1 MTKLLSTVFLTAC
14 AAFSQTAETIP
25 YRAILSSANEVPPV
39 SLNASG
45 AATVWLHVIRDAQ
58 GRVTSASVDFDVS
71 FSLPAANNV
80 VGLHIHN
87 GAAGVNAP
95 VVIDT
100 GIRATEPVAVGTTGR
115 IQRQAQVSATT
126 TAALDAVNGI
136 LANPA
141 GFYVNMHTTDFPGG
155 VMRGQLQRAEMVVLM
170 GEMSPANEVPAIPL
184 DASAI
189 GTVVALRTRD
199 ASGAATSGLV
209 IFDANYRGF
218 TEEGTGLTLTG
229 FHIHS
234 GPAGVN
240 APVTI
245 NTGIGGAN
253 TVAAVP
259 AGANLHYEVEVPMT
273 NAASV
278 SALNGLFNDNANYYI
293 NLHTNRFGGGVVRAQ
308 LRRTDA
314 ISFPVVMSPAN
325 EVPPI
330 AIEASGPAIV
340 TVHTL
345 RNADGS
351 VAAGAVI
358 FDVNHRMPGD
368 TTFTGLH
375 IHDGAAGVN
384 GGVTINTG
392 LSGTNTVPSPTG
404 AGNIY
409 RIVTVSTEAGLRT
422 LNSLIANPEA
432 HYVNLH
438 STVNPGGVIRS
449 QLMPASTAMPTVSA
463 AIAAVSD
470 PALNRVAP
478 GGLMTIFGTNL
489 VKVQSDLLAAS
500 NGVMLPTVFNG
511 TQVTIGGKAAPLL
524 VLTPTYIVAQVPAD
538 AATGS
543 QPVAVRNSNGAAA
556 ATVNVN
562 VAATAPAVFF
572 DANGGIFQKNSDF
585 TLVGANNRARAGDI
599 ILVYSTGLGV
609 TTAALQSGQV
619 TPGPGTTSTFY
630 NTAPATVT
638 VGGREARVIYSIA
651 SPGFAGLYQTAFEV
665 PAGAGTGSVPVVLRV
680 GGVASNTVNIMLQ

>member
-1 MTKLLSTVFLTAC
+1 MTKLLCTALLTAA

-25 YRAILSSANEVPPV
+25 FRAILSSANEVPPV
-39 SLNASG
+39 SLNATG

-58 GRVTSASVDFDVS
+58 GRVTSASVDFNVS
-71 FSLPAANNV
+71 FTLPAANNV
-80 VGLHIHN
+80 VGLHIHP
-87 GAAGVNAP
+87 GAAGVNGP

-100 GIRATEPVAVGTTGR
+100 GIRAAEPVEVGTTGR

-126 TAALDAVNGI
+126 TAALEAVNGI
-136 LANPA
+136 LSNPA
-141 GFYVNMHTTDFPGG
+141 GYYVNMHTTDFPGG
-155 VMRGQLQRAEMVVLM
+155 VMRGQLQRADMVVLM
-170 GEMSPANEVPAIPL
+170 GQMSPANEVPPIAGL

-218 TEEGTGLTLTG
+218 TEGTTFTG
-229 FHIHS
+229 FHIHN

-240 APVTI
+240 AGVTI
-245 NTGIGGAN
+245 NTGISATN
-253 TVAAVP
+253 SVAAVP

-278 SALNGLFNDNANYYI
+278 ETLNGLFTNSLGYYI
-293 NLHTNRFGGGVVRAQ
+293 NLHTAVNPGGAIRSQ

-314 ISFPVVMSPAN
+314 MAFPVVMSPAN

-330 AIEASGPAIV
+330 AIEAAGPSAV

-375 IHDGAAGVN
+375 IHDGAAGAN

-392 LSGTNTVPSPTG
+392 LSGTNTVASPTG

-422 LNSLIANPEA
+422 LNSLVANPEA

-449 QLMPASTAMPTVSA
+449 QLMAASTTMPTVTA

-478 GGLMTIFGTNL
+478 LGLMTVFGTNL
-489 VKVQSDLLAAS
+489 VKVPSDLLAAS
-500 NGVMLPTVFNG
+500 NGAMLPTTFNG

-524 VLTPTYIVAQVPAD
+524 VVTPTYLVAQVPVD
-538 AATGS
+538 ATTGS
-543 QPVAVRNSNGAAA
+543 QAVAVRNSNGAAA

-562 VAATAPAVFF
+562 VAATAPALFF
-572 DANGGIFQKNSDF
+572 DANGGVFQKNSDF
-585 TLVGANNRARAGDI
+585 SIVGANNRARAGDV

-609 TTAALQSGQV
+609 TTPALQSGQI
-619 TPGPGTTSTFY
+619 TPLPGTSTTYY

-651 SPGFAGLYQTAFEV
+651 SPGFGGLYQTAFEV
-665 PAGAGTGSVPVVLRV
+665 PTGAGTGSVPVSMRV
-680 GGVASNTVNIMLQ
+680 GGIASNSVNIMLQ